1 MQHSRRKSRELALQT
16 LYACE
21 VGDTADC
28 RKVLAGIMEE
38 QGGDEGAGHYAFA
51 LVEKTLAARKE
62 IDELLSTHAANWD
75 LKRMTA
81 IDRNV
86 LRMAVTELRSD
97 ADVPYRVVIDEA
109 VELAKLY
116 GTDDS
121 GKFVNGV
128 IDSIHKALLLKN
140 ASGRE

>member
-1 MQHSRRKSRELALQT
+1 
-16 LYACE
+16 
-21 VGDTADC
+21 
-28 RKVLAGIMEE
+28 
-38 QGGDEGAGHYAFA
+38 
-51 LVEKTLAARKE
+51 
-62 IDELLSTHAANWD
+62 
-75 LKRMTA
+75 MTA
-81 IDRNV
+81 IDRNI

-140 ASGRE
+140 TIGRE

>member
-21 VGDTADC
+21 VGDTAEC
-28 RKVLAGIMEE
+28 RKVLEGVIEE
-38 QGGDEGAGHYAFA
+38 QGGDEAAGRYAA
-51 LVEKTLAARKE
+51 QLVEKTLSSREE
-62 IDELLSTHAANWD
+62 IDALLSSHAANWD

-81 IDRNV
+81 IDRNI
-86 LRMAVTELRSD
+86 LRMAVAELQLSGE
-97 ADVPYRVVIDEA
+97 VPFRVVIDEA

-128 IDSIHKALLLKN
+128 IDSIRKALPP
-140 ASGRE
+140 RESDSQK